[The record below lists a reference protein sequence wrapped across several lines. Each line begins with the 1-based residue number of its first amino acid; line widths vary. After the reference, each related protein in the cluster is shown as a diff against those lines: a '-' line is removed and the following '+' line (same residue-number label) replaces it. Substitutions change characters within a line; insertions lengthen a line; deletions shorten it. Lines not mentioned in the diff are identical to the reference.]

1 MENKDLKAI
10 GGDLSPIY
18 DKETIKALHTTKD
31 LIGAI
36 LRIHFCLEGFLNL
49 WCSKIAQCEDFFDFS
64 NSTTF
69 YIKLEISKKLGLPH
83 ELSVVFKKFNQ
94 MRNKFAHEAN
104 HIVSNDDLNS
114 IRYAIDQI
122 PVNISPTILKVEDS
136 FIVQADQPRV
146 GWNTPNASTLHKLL
160 LLFTSFHLKIIMI
173 FAEEFTK
180 KGISFSF
187 QETKE

>member
-1 MENKDLKAI
+1 MENKNLMVV
-10 GGDLSPIY
+10 GGDLSSIY
-18 DKETIKALHTTKD
+18 DRETMRALHTTKD

-64 NSTTF
+64 NNIPFNT
-69 YIKLEISKKLGLPH
+69 KLEISKKLGLPH
-83 ELSVVFKKFNQ
+83 ELAIVFKKFNQ
-94 MRNKFAHEAN
+94 GRNKFAHEAN
-104 HIVSNDDLNS
+104 HIISNDDLNS

-136 FIVQADQPRV
+136 FIVQADQLKI
-146 GWNTPNASTLHKLL
+146 GWNTPDASTLHKLL
-160 LLFTSFHLKIIMI
+160 LLFSSFHIKIIMI
-173 FAEEFTK
+173 FAREFTE